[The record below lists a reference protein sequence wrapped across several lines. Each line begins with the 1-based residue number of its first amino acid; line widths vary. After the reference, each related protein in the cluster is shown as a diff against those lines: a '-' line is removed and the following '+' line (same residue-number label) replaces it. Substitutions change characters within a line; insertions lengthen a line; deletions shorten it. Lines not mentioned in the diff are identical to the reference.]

1 MNTENANNSSTIF
14 ENNDSSTKSNES
26 TISGKRGA
34 ENIGL
39 AVFKNDK
46 LVGELNAVECLS
58 YLNMSNYTKG
68 FFISVPN
75 PENSNSYLDLYLTPN
90 NTPQIN
96 IDILNGSPYIKI
108 KASFSARIY
117 SMNSDSKYLDN
128 TILEN
133 ISTSCNSYLESIFS
147 NYLYKTSKEFKS
159 DINGFG
165 NYVLSKFSTTEDF
178 SNYNWN
184 LNYTNSFFDVEVNT
198 TVKSGILLS
207 ET

>member
-1 MNTENANNSSTIF
+1 MNTENTNNTSSIIQ
-14 ENNDSSTKSNES
+14 NDDSNTKSNES

-46 LVGELNAVECLS
+46 LVGELTAIECLS
-58 YLNMSNYTKG
+58 YLNMSNYSKG
-68 FFISVPN
+68 FFISIPN

-90 NTPQIN
+90 NFPQIN
-96 IDILNGSPYIKI
+96 IDLINGSPYIKI
-108 KASFSARIY
+108 KTSFSAKIY
-117 SMNSDSKYLDN
+117 SMNNDSNYLNNNVLDN
-128 TILEN
+128 
-133 ISTSCNSYLESIFS
+133 ISASCNSYLESTFS

-165 NYVLSKFSTTEDF
+165 NYALGKFSTSKEF
-178 SNYNWN
+178 SDYNWN
-184 LNYTNSFFDVEVNT
+184 LNYINSFFDVKVNT
-198 TVKSGILLS
+198 SVKSGILLS